1 MQEKIL
7 VTGGAGFIGTHTVI
21 ELIQAGHQV
30 VVVDNLVN
38 SNRKSLEVVERI
50 TGVEVPFYEADI
62 RDTDTLRDIFKQ
74 EEPTGVIHF
83 AGLKAVGESTRIPL
97 AYYDNNIAGT
107 VSLLK
112 VMEENNCKNIIF
124 SSSATVYGDP
134 HTVPILEDFP
144 LSVTNPYGRTKLML
158 EEILTDIYKADSEW
172 NVVLLRY
179 FNPIGAHESGDL
191 GENPNGIPNNLLPYV
206 TQVAVGK
213 LEQVQVFG
221 DDYDTEDG
229 TGVRDYIHVV
239 DLAKGHV
246 AALQKIQKGS
256 GLNIYNLGTG
266 KGYSV
271 LEIIQN
277 MEKAVVSG
285 IAFDKNQARINVRG
299 VPDKPGI
306 AYQILG
312 AVADAN
318 VDVDMIIQNVGTEGT
333 TDFSFTV
340 PRGDYKPTLDL
351 LGSLKDSIGMAEVS
365 GDDAVC
371 KVSIVGLGMRSHV
384 GVAARM
390 FHALASENIN
400 IQMIS
405 TSEVKVSVLIDE
417 KYMELATRVLH
428 KEFGLD
434 KA

>member
-50 TGVEVPFYEADI
+50 TGVEIPFYEADI
-62 RDTDTLRDIFKQ
+62 RDTVTLRDIFKQ

-112 VMEENNCKNIIF
+112 AMEENNCKNIIF

-158 EEILTDIYKADSEW
+158 EEFLTDIYKADSEW

-246 AALQKIQKGS
+246 AALKKIQKGS
-256 GLNIYNLGTG
+256 GLNVYNLGTG

-277 MEKAVVSG
+277 MEKAVG
-285 IAFDKNQARINVRG
+285 RPIPYRIVER
-299 VPDKPGI
+299 
-306 AYQILG
+306 
-312 AVADAN
+312 
-318 VDVDMIIQNVGTEGT
+318 
-333 TDFSFTV
+333 
-340 PRGDYKPTLDL
+340 R
-351 LGSLKDSIGMAEVS
+351 S
-365 GDDAVC
+365 GDIAACYSDPAKAKAELGWEAELDITQMCEDAWRWQS
-371 KVSIVGLGMRSHV
+371 KHPNG
-384 GVAARM
+384 
-390 FHALASENIN
+390 FE
-400 IQMIS
+400 
-405 TSEVKVSVLIDE
+405 D
-417 KYMELATRVLH
+417 
-428 KEFGLD
+428 
-434 KA
+434 